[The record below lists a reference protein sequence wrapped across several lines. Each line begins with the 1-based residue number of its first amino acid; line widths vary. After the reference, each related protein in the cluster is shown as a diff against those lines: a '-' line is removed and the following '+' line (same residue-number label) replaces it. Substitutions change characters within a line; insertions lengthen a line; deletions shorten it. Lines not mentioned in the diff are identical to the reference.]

1 MLQLD
6 DVVAGYGRVPA
17 VRGVTLHVNAGE
29 LVGVVGPNG
38 AGKSTTLTTVMGFR
52 KPMAGTITFDEKPLN
67 ELTPEVIA
75 RRGVALVPEG
85 RQIFAKLTVA
95 ENLRLGA
102 TARRDRRGVDA
113 DCEGLLDRFPA
124 LRKRYG
130 RAAGGLSGGEQ
141 QQLAIARALISR
153 PRLIMLDEPS
163 LGLSPQMTDAVYDT
177 LSEMKEEG
185 LTILLVEQNVLRTI
199 ELADRT
205 YILRNGRIALV
216 GTAEELMQRDDIAS
230 HILGL

>member
-6 DVVAGYGRVPA
+6 NLVAGYGRIPA
-17 VRGVTLHVNAGE
+17 VRGVTLHVNDGE

-52 KPMAGTITFDEKPLN
+52 RPMGGTITFDEKPLGA
-67 ELTPEVIA
+67 LTPEVIA
-75 RRGVALVPEG
+75 RHGLALVPEG

-95 ENLRLGA
+95 ENLHLGA
-102 TARRDRRGVDA
+102 TVRKDRRAVEA
-113 DCEGLLDRFPA
+113 DCESLLNRFPA
-124 LRKRYG
+124 LRKRYK

-141 QQLAIARALISR
+141 QQLAIARALIGK

-163 LGLSPQMTDAVYDT
+163 LGLSPQMTDEVYDT
-177 LSEMKEEG
+177 LAEMKADG
-185 LTILLVEQNVLRTI
+185 LTVLLVEQNVLRTI

-216 GTAEELMQRDDIAS
+216 GTAEHLMQRNDIAS